1 MGTINYHTSDY
12 ITLGVNPDIINETD
26 YDFLWEEIENIFD
39 FGGALFDNYKVSIK
53 PGYYEGFSV
62 YIENYLPEYFYCW
75 EEKKEAY
82 EEITTLAKCLLE
94 CIDCGLVQCWPGWCT
109 AYASKE
115 YSYKGLLSAI
125 KEMKKDLRKIPV
137 EYE

>member
-1 MGTINYHTSDY
+1 MGTVNYYTSDY
-12 ITLGVNPDIINETD
+12 ITLGVNPDYVDEIDCCI
-26 YDFLWEEIENIFD
+26 LAEEIENIFGD
-39 FGGALFDNYKVSIK
+39 TLLDNYKVSVK

-82 EEITTLAKCLLE
+82 QEITTLAKWLLE

-137 EYE
+137 LYE

>member
-12 ITLGVNPDIINETD
+12 ITLGVNPNTTD
-26 YDFLWEEIENIFD
+26 AIDCDFLWEEIENIL
-39 FGGALFDNYKVSIK
+39 GNVVLDNYKVSIK

-62 YIENYLPEYFYCW
+62 YIENYLPVCFYSW
-75 EEKKEAY
+75 QEKKEAY
-82 EEITTLAKCLLE
+82 EEISFLAKCLLE

-115 YSYKGLLSAI
+115 YSYKGLFAAVE
-125 KEMKKDLRKIPV
+125 EMKEDVKKTPV
-137 EYE
+137 EYD

>member
-12 ITLGVNPDIINETD
+12 ITLGVNPNTTD
-26 YDFLWEEIENIFD
+26 AIDCDFLWEEIENILD
-39 FGGALFDNYKVSIK
+39 SVVLNNYKVSIK

-62 YIENYLPEYFYCW
+62 YIENYLPVCFYSW

-82 EEITTLAKCLLE
+82 EEISFLVKCLLE

-115 YSYKGLLSAI
+115 YSYKGLLAAL
-125 KEMKKDLRKIPV
+125 KEMKEDVKKTPV
-137 EYE
+137 KYD